1 MSVPA
6 AARPDDRDALRA
18 AVREVHARS
27 GMSVVFAGPVQATRT
42 GASIRIAELLG
53 ARTPHLR
60 GLVVRA
66 GAGLGGRVIAEAR
79 PAGVED
85 YSGAR
90 DITHEYDGP
99 VLAEGLCTV
108 AAVPVLVAGRPRA
121 VVYAA
126 SRERGSVGDR
136 VREALARSARRMAAE
151 LAVRDE
157 VDRRVALLAAAS
169 TGPREDDDPARWEE
183 VRAVHAD
190 LRLAAQDTADEVLR
204 QRLLDACT
212 RLAAL
217 GAAPEPAPD
226 RPPPVHLSAR
236 ELDVL
241 AQVALGC
248 SNREVAVRLSL
259 RPETV
264 KSYLGAAM
272 AKLDAHTRLEA
283 VVHARRLGL
292 LP

>member
-1 MSVPA
+1 MSLPA
-6 AARPDDRDALRA
+6 TARPDDRDALRT
-18 AVREVHARS
+18 AVREVYASS
-27 GMSVVFAGPVQATRT
+27 GMGVVFAGPVRT
-42 GASIRIAELLG
+42 ARGGAVIRIGELVG
-53 ARTPHLR
+53 ARTTHLR
-60 GLVVRA
+60 GLEVRA
-66 GAGLGGRVIAEAR
+66 GAGLGGRVLAEAR

-85 YSGAR
+85 YSGSP

-121 VVYAA
+121 VLYAA

-136 VREALARSARRMAAE
+136 VRDALARSARRMAAE
-151 LAVRDE
+151 LAIRDE
-157 VDRRVALLAAAS
+157 VDRRVALLAAAAP
-169 TGPREDDDPARWEE
+169 GPRADGDPARWEE

-190 LRLAAQDTADEVLR
+190 LRLAAQDIADEPLR
-204 QRLLDACT
+204 HRLLEACT

-217 GAAPEPAPD
+217 GTAAPTPD
-226 RPPPVHLSAR
+226 RPHLSAR

-248 SNREVAVRLSL
+248 SNREVAGRLSL

-272 AKLDAHTRLEA
+272 TKLDAHTRLEA
-283 VVHARRLGL
+283 VVTARRWGL

>member
-18 AVREVHARS
+18 AVREVYALS
-27 GMSVVFAGPVQATRT
+27 GMGVVFGGPVRAGR
-42 GASIRIAELLG
+42 GGPAIRIGELLG

-60 GLVVRA
+60 GLEVRA
-66 GAGLGGRVIAEAR
+66 GAGLGGRVITEGR
-79 PAGVED
+79 PAGVEH
-85 YSGAR
+85 YERAL

-108 AAVPVLVAGRPRA
+108 AAVPVLVDGRPRA

-136 VREALARSARRMAAE
+136 VRDALARSARRMAAE

-157 VDRRVALLAAAS
+157 VDRRVALLAAAPA
-169 TGPREDDDPARWEE
+169 GPPAEEDPARWEE

-190 LRLAAQDTADEVLR
+190 LRLAAQDTADEALR
-204 QRLLDACT
+204 SRLLDACS

-217 GAAPEPAPD
+217 AAPPEPAAD
-226 RPPPVHLSAR
+226 VPPVHLSAR

-248 SNREVAVRLSL
+248 SNREAATRLSL

-264 KSYLGAAM
+264 KSYLSAAM

-283 VVHARRLGL
+283 VVHARRAGL

>member
-1 MSVPA
+1 MSLPA

-18 AVREVHARS
+18 AVREVHAHS
-27 GMSVVFAGPVQATRT
+27 GMGVVFGGPVQAGSCRIDELVGGRTRY
-42 GASIRIAELLG
+42 
-53 ARTPHLR
+53 LR
-60 GLVVRA
+60 GLEVRS
-66 GAGLGGRVIAEAR
+66 GAGLGGRVISEGR

-85 YSGAR
+85 YGRAL

-99 VLAEGLCTV
+99 VLAEGLRTV
-108 AAVPVLVAGRPRA
+108 AAVPVLVGGRARA
-121 VVYAA
+121 VLYAA
-126 SRERGSVGDR
+126 SREGGSVGDR
-136 VREALARSARRMAAE
+136 VRDALVRAATRMGAE

-157 VDRRVALLAAAS
+157 VDRRLALMAAVPAL
-169 TGPREDDDPARWEE
+169 PPEDPARWEE

-190 LRLAAQDTADEVLR
+190 LRLAAQSTGDAALR
-204 QRLLDACT
+204 ERLLSACG

-217 GAAPEPAPD
+217 GAATDAPPA
-226 RPPPVHLSAR
+226 VHLSAR

-248 SNREVAVRLSL
+248 SNREAATRLSL

-264 KSYLGAAM
+264 KSYLGSAM
-272 AKLDAHTRLEA
+272 TKLDAHTRLEA
-283 VVHARRLGL
+283 VVRARRLGL